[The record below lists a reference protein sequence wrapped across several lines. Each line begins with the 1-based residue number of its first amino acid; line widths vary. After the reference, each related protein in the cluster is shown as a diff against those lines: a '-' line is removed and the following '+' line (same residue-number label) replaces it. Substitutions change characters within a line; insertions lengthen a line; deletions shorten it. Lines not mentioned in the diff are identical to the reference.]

1 MRRFV
6 LSSCLAV
13 VVVTGPT
20 FADST
25 TNSLPEAASTTT
37 NRLPEVVVTAA
48 RLPEE
53 QIPVMKMP
61 ANVTVI
67 DQAQIAASPSFTLTE
82 LLRQQVGLV
91 PTGTGAF
98 GGGGGG
104 NLVMRGFGERSGTV
118 FLVDGVRVNDAGDA
132 TGPFLWNSIPLDS
145 IERIEVI
152 RGGAST
158 IYGEGAISGVIN
170 VITKQPTNQ
179 TATATATAAGGNLG
193 YYTGHFDG
201 SLKEGS
207 FDCFVSGDRQE
218 WTGWRDFS
226 AFRSWSSIVKPS
238 MDTTVGKFTLS
249 YYLHDET
256 SQNPGN
262 LTAAQLAANPRQS
275 VAGNGVLLEDHEN
288 RGSLDYFKSL
298 DSGLTLVSKV
308 YGQVYNS
315 SSTWQGALPLK
326 VQQPN
331 YGSTF
336 QASYDSDVRGR
347 SNKLTVGAELV
358 KQDFSSNDSYGD
370 LNQINNW
377 TGSFFA
383 QDTYKLTAKLSAS
396 TGVRYD
402 HRESNINILEPFVLT
417 YQGSQAANVWSPK
430 AALTY
435 EFTEKTASWI
445 SLSRS
450 YHLPLANDIAN
461 AGYNPILAQKFV
473 ANPNI
478 DPSVSNQI
486 EIGIRCQQYNLL
498 GGSLTYYYNHTHDD
512 ILFDPAA
519 PGGGFFGSNGNFDDN
534 RHGVELSLTSQPA
547 DWVDFY
553 YTTAFTDA
561 RFDGGTYGGH
571 HLPMVPEWQL
581 TGGTNWRPIKNWQF
595 TIEAV
600 HVRDQVAINDVKNV
614 SALNQYVVLNAK
626 IAYRWNRLTMF
637 TAVNN
642 LCDRLYETYPAYSTF
657 AGVQRY
663 NPVAGINFRAG
674 VSATF

>member
-13 VVVTGPT
+13 VAVTGSA
-20 FADST
+20 FADSIT
-25 TNSLPEAASTTT
+25 TNCLPEAASSTT

-67 DQAQIAASPSFTLTE
+67 DQSQIAASPSFTLTE

-91 PTGTGAF
+91 PAGTGAF

-104 NLVMRGFGERSGTV
+104 NLVMRGFGERSGTAY
-118 FLVDGVRVNDAGDA
+118 LVDGVRVNDAGDA

-158 IYGEGAISGVIN
+158 IYGEGAAGGVIN
-170 VITKQPTNQ
+170 IITKQPTNQ

-226 AFRSWSSIVKPS
+226 AFRGWSSIVKPS
-238 MDTTVGKFTLS
+238 IDTTIGKFTLG
-249 YYLHDET
+249 YYLHDEIT
-256 SQNPGN
+256 QNPGN
-262 LTAAQLAANPRQS
+262 LFALQLAANPRQ
-275 VAGNGVLLEDHEN
+275 AGALTTLLEDHEN

-298 DSGLTLVSKV
+298 DSGLTLVGKV
-308 YGQVYNS
+308 YGQEYNS
-315 SSTWQGALPLK
+315 SSTYAGSLPTN

-331 YGSTF
+331 YGGTF
-336 QASYDSDVRGR
+336 QASYDSDIRGR
-347 SNKLTVGAELV
+347 SNKLTLGMELV
-358 KQDFSSNDSYGD
+358 QQDFSSDDHYGD
-370 LNQINNW
+370 VSQINNW

-383 QDTYKLTAKLSAS
+383 QNTYQLTSKLSAS
-396 TGVRYD
+396 AGVRYD
-402 HRESNINILEPFVLT
+402 YREWNINILEPGFLT
-417 YQGSQAANVWSPK
+417 YQGPKTADVWSPK
-430 AALTY
+430 TTLTY
-435 EFTEKTASWI
+435 EFTEKTASWL

-450 YHLPLANDIAN
+450 YHLPLAEDITS
-461 AGYNPILAQKFV
+461 AGFSPILAQNFV

-478 DPSVSNQI
+478 EPSVSNEI
-486 EIGIRCQQYNLL
+486 EIGMRCQQYRLL
-498 GGSLTYYYNHTHDD
+498 GGSVTYYYTYTHDD
-512 ILFDPAA
+512 ILFNPDPLVYR
-519 PGGGFFGSNGNFDDN
+519 NDNFN
-534 RHGVELSLTSQPA
+534 VKRQGVELTLTSRPT

-561 RFDGGTYGGH
+561 QFDGGVYSGH
-571 HLPMVPEWQL
+571 HLPLVPEWQL
-581 TGGTNWRPIKNWQF
+581 TGGANWRPIKNWQF
-595 TIEAV
+595 TLEV
-600 HVRDQVAINDVKNV
+600 VEVRDQVAINDNYNV
-614 SALNQYVVLNAK
+614 SPLNQYVLLNAH
-626 IAYRWNRLTMF
+626 ASYHWNRF
-637 TAVNN
+637 TVFTKVNN
-642 LCDRLYETYPAYSTF
+642 LLDRVYETFPAYN
-657 AGVQRY
+657 GVVQKY
-663 NPVAGINFRAG
+663 NPVAGINFQAG
-674 VSATF
+674 VTATF